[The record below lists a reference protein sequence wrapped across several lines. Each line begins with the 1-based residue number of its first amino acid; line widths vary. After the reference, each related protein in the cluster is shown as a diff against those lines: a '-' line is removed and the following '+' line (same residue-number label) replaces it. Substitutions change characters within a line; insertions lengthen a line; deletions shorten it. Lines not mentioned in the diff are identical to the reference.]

1 MKTNKQMEEEN
12 HKSVK
17 EYIYLDDNGEIMYT
31 SRNKPMEYEDQT
43 DCIKIECSN
52 SYDLDRYC
60 FRHEIEKIFETSKL
74 EKIHDIEKCDFNILN
89 IDILFLKGS
98 KVSIEFNI
106 LSI

>member
-43 DCIKIECSN
+43 DCIMIQCPNE
-52 SYDLDRYC
+52 YDLDR
-60 FRHEIEKIFETSKL
+60 ILDMLIPETKES
-74 EKIHDIEKCDFNILN
+74 
-89 IDILFLKGS
+89 
-98 KVSIEFNI
+98 
-106 LSI
+106 